1 MARRNEIVLYKE
13 TNMEQGLALALDV
26 FLSNWLLVPLFLER
40 SFTDGALI
48 GVIAALLILGFY
60 GITR

>member
-1 MARRNEIVLYKE
+1 VLYKE